1 MNDKVFDELREA
13 DAYSWKW
20 QGKYT
25 IDFGGKMCDVD
36 LLVKGEKQ
44 EEITER
50 QKEAFHCFMEK
61 WPTLQE
67 SLIDALIKYY
77 YEAQYYTY
85 GPEDEEKAK
94 EWWPEIK
101 TREDLLKVVTLESIV
116 IAGDWMM
123 EKGRRIYLLFSRT
136 WGGDDLEDNGIG
148 IRYINENID
157 KISYKEIAF

>member
-1 MNDKVFDELREA
+1 M
-13 DAYSWKW
+13 
-20 QGKYT
+20 
-25 IDFGGKMCDVD
+25 D

-50 QKEAFHCFMEK
+50 QKEAFRCFMEK
-61 WPTLQE
+61 WSTLQE
-67 SLIDALIKYY
+67 SLIEALIKYY

-85 GPEDEEKAK
+85 DPEDEEAK

-101 TREDLLKVVTLESIV
+101 TREDLLKAVTLESIV

-136 WGGDDLEDNGIG
+136 WGGEDLEDDGIG
-148 IRYINENID
+148 VRYINENID